1 MEKELIIG
9 IGSSGNRGG
18 AVEVVVLEVKQ
29 WWRWRWWQ
37 HKDKNADHDDHE
49 KYPILVFSDNAVYV
63 LAFIIVTITLL
74 AMFSISET

>member
-29 WWRWRWWQ
+29 W
-37 HKDKNADHDDHE
+37 
-49 KYPILVFSDNAVYV
+49 
-63 LAFIIVTITLL
+63 
-74 AMFSISET
+74 